1 MHIDEGVL
9 SNSPEGI
16 IVLSAGAVVAAA
28 GTAWAL
34 RKMDYERVPRVAML
48 SSAFFVVSL
57 IHVPLPLVPT
67 PVHLV
72 LNGLIGLMLGWAA
85 FPALLIALFL
95 QAILFGYGG
104 LTALGINT
112 TTMALPALVC
122 YYLFRRPVASRSD
135 SVAYTAA
142 FAAGALGVLLAA
154 LLTASA
160 LWATGKEFRLFAG
173 AVIVFHLAVAAIE
186 GLVTG
191 SVVLFLRK
199 VRPELLKVPLLA
211 PAR

>member
-57 IHVPLPLVPT
+57 IHVPLGLT
-67 PVHLV
+67 RVHLV
-72 LNGLIGLMLGWAA
+72 LNGLVGLMLGWAA

-112 TTMALPALVC
+112 VTMALPALVC

-135 SVAYTAA
+135 FVAYTAA
-142 FAAGALGVLLAA
+142 FAAGALAVLLAA

-160 LWATGKEFRLFAG
+160 LWVTGKEFRLFAG
-173 AVIVFHLAVAAIE
+173 AVIGFHLAVAAIE

-199 VRPELLKVPLLA
+199 VRPELLKAPLLA